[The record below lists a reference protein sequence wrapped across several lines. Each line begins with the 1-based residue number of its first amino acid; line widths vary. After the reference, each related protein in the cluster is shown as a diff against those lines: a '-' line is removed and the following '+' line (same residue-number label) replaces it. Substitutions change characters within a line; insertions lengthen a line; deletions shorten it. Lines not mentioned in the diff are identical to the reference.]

1 METTE
6 LTEWSLREKA
16 KRECLEM
23 LKGRLRHWENEMK
36 FWMDEHCE
44 HGDEDS
50 INHLR
55 HAESEGS
62 KTYDLIR
69 KIKNPYT
76 LVRPNA
82 RMMVK

>member
-1 METTE
+1 METIESTE
-6 LTEWSLREKA
+6 LGLREKA

-23 LKGRLRHWENEMK
+23 LKGRLRHWKNEIE
-36 FWMDEHCE
+36 FWMNEHCE

-55 HAESEGS
+55 RAESEGG

-69 KIKNPYT
+69 KIKDPYT
-76 LVRPNA
+76 LVRPK
-82 RMMVK
+82 VLIK